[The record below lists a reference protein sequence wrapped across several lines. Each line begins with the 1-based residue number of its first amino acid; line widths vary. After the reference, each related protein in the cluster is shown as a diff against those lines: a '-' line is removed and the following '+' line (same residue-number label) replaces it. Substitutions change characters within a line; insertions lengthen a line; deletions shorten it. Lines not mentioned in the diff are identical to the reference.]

1 MKTWIL
7 ASLMLASIVGNGA
20 EPTVVAKYDWQQLS
34 KSGELLAGVVQSDAG
49 RTILRVQNTNQ
60 TGLQIAILKIK
71 SPKVSKTVYAL
82 RGEIKYQDVRGE
94 GYLETWNFFPPL
106 KPGLSEGQFFSRT
119 LGVSGEMG
127 KISGTSDWRPFI
139 LPFNRT
145 GASGPPTRIEFN
157 LFLPASS
164 TVQLG
169 PLELVEFPEGGPG
182 AAAPGAWWSDQTAG
196 LIGGVGGS
204 VIGCLAGLLAWLAS
218 TGRSRTFVVRTVQV
232 LIALGG
238 LLGICAVTALA
249 SRQPYA
255 VWFPLLLGSALL
267 LGILPPRLREFRRRY
282 EELELRKMASVD
294 AMGG

>member
-1 MKTWIL
+1 M
-7 ASLMLASIVGNGA
+7 
-20 EPTVVAKYDWQQLS
+20 
-34 KSGELLAGVVQSDAG
+34 
-49 RTILRVQNTNQ
+49 
-60 TGLQIAILKIK
+60 
-71 SPKVSKTVYAL
+71 
-82 RGEIKYQDVRGE
+82 YQDVRGD

-106 KPGLSEGQFFSRT
+106 KPGSPEGQFFSRT

-127 KISGTSDWRPFI
+127 KISGTSNWRPFV

-157 LFLPASS
+157 LFLPASAA
-164 TVQLG
+164 VQLG
-169 PLELVEFPEGGPG
+169 ALELVEFPDGSSG
-182 AAAPGAWWSDQTAG
+182 AETPGAWWSDQTAG
-196 LIGGVGGS
+196 WIGGMGGA

-218 TGRSRTFVVRTVQV
+218 NGRSRSFVVRTVQV

-238 LLGICAVTALA
+238 LLGIGAIAALA

-255 VWFPLLLGSALL
+255 VWFPLVLGAALL

-294 AMGG
+294 AMHG